1 MVNLFKI
8 LSDHFDDDKK
18 LGKYIRMLGEVPD
31 ADLQL
36 PEGFTVSWTVGE
48 HNVYRA
54 SDTSHG
60 GDISNEGY
68 TLDEMLKSAG
78 IKGVSGGKTR

>member
-8 LSDHFDDDKK
+8 LSNHFDDDKK
-18 LGKYIRMLGEVPD
+18 LGKYIRMLGEIPD

-48 HNVYRA
+48 HNVYKA
-54 SDTSHG
+54 K
-60 GDISNEGY
+60 EGY
-68 TLDEMLKSAG
+68 TLEEMLKSAG

>member
-1 MVNLFKI
+1 
-8 LSDHFDDDKK
+8 
-18 LGKYIRMLGEVPD
+18 MLGEVPD

-54 SDTSHG
+54 SSHD

>member
-8 LSDHFDDDKK
+8 LSNHFDDDKK
-18 LGKYIRMLGEVPD
+18 LGKYIRMLGEIPD

-48 HNVYRA
+48 HNVYKA
-54 SDTSHG
+54 HD

-68 TLDEMLKSAG
+68 TLEEILKSAG

>member
-8 LSDHFDDDKK
+8 LSDHFEDDKK
-18 LGKYIRMLGEVPD
+18 LGKYIRMLGEIPD

-48 HNVYRA
+48 HNV
-54 SDTSHG
+54 
-60 GDISNEGY
+60 
-68 TLDEMLKSAG
+68 
-78 IKGVSGGKTR
+78 

>member
-8 LSDHFDDDKK
+8 LSDHFEDDKK
-18 LGKYIRMLGEVPD
+18 LGKYIRMLGEIPD

-54 SDTSHG
+54 SSHG

>member
-8 LSDHFDDDKK
+8 LSDHFEDDKK

-54 SDTSHG
+54 SSHG

>member
-1 MVNLFKI
+1 MTNLFKI
-8 LSDHFDDDKK
+8 LSDHFDDDLE
-18 LGKYIRMLGEVPD
+18 LGEYIRMLGEVPD

-48 HNVYRA
+48 HNVYKA
-54 SDTSHG
+54 K
-60 GDISNEGY
+60 EGY

-78 IKGVSGGKTR
+78 IKGGDDE